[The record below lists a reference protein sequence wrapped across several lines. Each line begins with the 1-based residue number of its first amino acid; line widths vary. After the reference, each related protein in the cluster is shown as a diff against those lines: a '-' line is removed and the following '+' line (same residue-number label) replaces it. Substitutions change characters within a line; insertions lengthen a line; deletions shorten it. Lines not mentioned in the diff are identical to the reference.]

1 MCHIHKYFFL
11 VERKIYD
18 QSEIALCLWSSC
30 DARKNF
36 KLALLERTFCGA
48 DYSAYWRRYV
58 KFCTYFLQ
66 VSYPGILCWYQTN
79 QSMCCKARVDKS
91 HVKLKALQFLPWS
104 GKSNRIIN
112 HMQPSPTAKLTSLKM
127 QIMWELSWRLQM
139 PSSRTLVYT
148 NAQYQF
154 HQISQIISWQR

>member
-1 MCHIHKYFFL
+1 MTKAKSHSACDP
-11 VERKIYD
+11 RAMRDKILN
-18 QSEIALCLWSSC
+18 SLREHEHFAEL
-30 DARKNF
+30 
-36 KLALLERTFCGA
+36 T
-48 DYSAYWRRYV
+48 YSTYWRRYV

-66 VSYPGILCWYQTN
+66 LSYQGILCWYQTN

-91 HVKLKALQFLPWS
+91 RVKLKALQFLPWS
-104 GKSNRIIN
+104 GKSNRMIN

-127 QIMWELSWRLQM
+127 QSMWELSWRFQM

-154 HQISQIISWQR
+154 HQMNQIISWQR

>member
-1 MCHIHKYFFL
+1 MCHIHRYLFWLK
-11 VERKIYD
+11 ERFMTKAKSHSACDPRAMRDKI
-18 QSEIALCLWSSC
+18 I
-30 DARKNF
+30 
-36 KLALLERTFCGA
+36 KLALLEWKFCGA
-48 DYSAYWRRYV
+48 DYSTYWRRYV

-79 QSMCCKARVDKS
+79 QSMCCKGRVEKS

-104 GKSNRIIN
+104 GKSNRMIN
-112 HMQPSPTAKLTSLKM
+112 HMQPSPTAKLTSLTM

-154 HQISQIISWQR
+154 HQINQIISWQR